1 MSEPVSYES
10 DGGIVLITIDNPPV
24 NALSQGVRSGLLS
37 AVQRFAADATA
48 EVAVI
53 LGTGRLFIGGADI
66 AEFGKPPQAPSLPDV
81 VNAIEACSKPLV
93 AAIHGSA
100 LGGGLEVALGAHY
113 RIAHVD
119 AKLGLPEIKLGLMP
133 GAGGTQRLPRLIG
146 TDEALSMIT
155 SGRPVT
161 AEQALEQGLI
171 DRVAQTP
178 DSREAGLAHA
188 RELQREG
195 VPIRRTGELPNAVVD
210 TESMQQWRTR
220 LEQSA
225 RGEVAALSALD
236 AIGAAGRLTL
246 AEGLAEER
254 RLFKALMDTP
264 QRAGLI
270 HAFFSERKVSKM
282 PELAGVE
289 PRAIEH
295 VGVIGGGTMGAG
307 IATTAL
313 LSGLTVTLVERDQAS
328 ADRARETI
336 AKYLGAAVKRGKLD
350 DGQRDGILAGRLS
363 TVIHH
368 EPLAQADLIIE
379 AVFESMDVKKSVFE
393 TLDRVARPG
402 AALATNTSYL
412 DIDEIASI
420 TSRPEEVI
428 GLHFFS
434 PAHVMKLLEV
444 VVAEKTSP
452 ELVATAFALARR
464 LGKTAVRAGV
474 CDGFIGNRLLS
485 HYRAAA
491 DHMLL
496 DGASPYQI
504 DKALTSYGF
513 AMGPYAVSDL
523 AGLDIGYATRQRKAA
538 DRHPRD
544 RYPSWADELY
554 HQGRLGQKSGKGYY
568 LYPDG
573 GRQGVEDPEVEAL
586 VARAREQ
593 VGITPRS
600 FTDEE
605 IVSRYLAAMVNEAA
619 RVLEEGIAR
628 RPLDIDVVL
637 LHGYGFPRWRGGPM
651 HAADQRDLATML
663 SDIHRYAEE
672 DDHFWQAAP
681 LLERLVAERRD
692 FASLNDTGRST

>member
-1 MSEPVSYES
+1 MSEPVSYEA

-37 AVQRFAADATA
+37 AVQRFTADATA
-48 EVAVI
+48 EVVVI
-53 LGTGRLFIGGADI
+53 LGNGRLFIGGADI

-81 VNAIEACSKPLV
+81 VNAIEACSKPVV

-119 AKLGLPEIKLGLMP
+119 AKLGLPEVKLGLMP
-133 GAGGTQRLPRLIG
+133 GAGGTQRLPRLVG

-195 VPIRRTGELPNAVVD
+195 APIRRTGELPNVAVD
-210 TESMQQWRTR
+210 AESMQQWRTR

-236 AIGAAGRLTL
+236 AIDAAGRLTL

-282 PELAGVE
+282 PELEGVE
-289 PRAIEH
+289 PRTIEH

-307 IATTAL
+307 IATSAL
-313 LSGLTVTLVERDQAS
+313 LSGLTVTLVERDQAA

-363 TVIHH
+363 TVIDH

-402 AALATNTSYL
+402 AVLATNTSYL

-420 TSRPEEVI
+420 TSRPEAVI

-444 VVAEKTSP
+444 VVADKTSP

-544 RYPSWADELY
+544 RYPSWADELH

-568 LYPDG
+568 LYSDG

-593 VGITPRS
+593 EGITPRS

-619 RVLEEGIAR
+619 RVLDEGIAR

-651 HAADQRDLATML
+651 HAADQRGLAIML

-692 FASLNDTGRST
+692 FASLNDAGRST